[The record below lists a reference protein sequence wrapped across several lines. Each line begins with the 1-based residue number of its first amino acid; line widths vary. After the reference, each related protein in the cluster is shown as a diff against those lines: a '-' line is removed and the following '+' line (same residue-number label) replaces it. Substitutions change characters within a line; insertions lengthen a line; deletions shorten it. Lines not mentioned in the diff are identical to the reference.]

1 MNNTF
6 LLYKISNTID
16 KSYLDP
22 FLFPLPSSFFIGNH
36 FISHAFLCG
45 CVYVLSYVC
54 GLFLKHINN
63 ICIILQPASFVMTY
77 IDVPVHLDI
86 LLRVHI
92 DLPHSF
98 NLHIIF
104 QNMDVL

>member
-1 MNNTF
+1 MC
-6 LLYKISNTID
+6 IHIV
-16 KSYLDP
+16 
-22 FLFPLPSSFFIGNH
+22 
-36 FISHAFLCG
+36 LC
-45 CVYVLSYVC
+45 VWSVFKTY
-54 GLFLKHINN
+54 INN

-86 LLRVHI
+86 LLLVHT
-92 DLPHSF
+92 DPAHSF